1 VDLGRAAG
9 LLCPEPG
16 ARCPAST
23 GALDEAAIPADQFDE
38 EVRLV
43 HVERSPTTDGGPV
56 RMATG
61 ITGGYRSAFFSA
73 DAAGGGI
80 QQS

>member
-1 VDLGRAAG
+1 M
-9 LLCPEPG
+9 
-16 ARCPAST
+16 
-23 GALDEAAIPADQFDE
+23 AIRADQLDE

-43 HVERSPTTDGGPV
+43 HVERSPTADGGPV

-73 DAAGGGI
+73 DAAGGAI
-80 QQS
+80 QQN